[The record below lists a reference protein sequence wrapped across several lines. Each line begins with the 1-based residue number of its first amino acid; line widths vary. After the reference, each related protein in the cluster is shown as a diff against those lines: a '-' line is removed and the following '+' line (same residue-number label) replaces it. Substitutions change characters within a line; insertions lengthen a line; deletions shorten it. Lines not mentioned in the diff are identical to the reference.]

1 MTTTSWL
8 PAASPSG
15 TWTFIWNS
23 PEVTTSTAIDR
34 FLASPALAES
44 TRRAYASDLRRF
56 ADWLEPRGL
65 AVDDVDVR
73 VLVDYASELGRA
85 SNGLA
90 PATIARK
97 LAAVR
102 SFLRF
107 TLGPTRVPDDSLTPK
122 RPQRLPE
129 APKRREVP

>member
-1 MTTTSWL
+1 M
-8 PAASPSG
+8 AG
-15 TWTFIWNS
+15 T
-23 PEVTTSTAIDR
+23 PDVRGKLARMTTSTAIDR

-44 TRRAYASDLRRF
+44 TRRAYASDLRGF

-65 AVDDVDVR
+65 VVDDVDVR

-85 SNGLA
+85 RNGLA

-107 TLGPTRVPDDSLTPK
+107 TLGPTPR
-122 RPQRLPE
+122 
-129 APKRREVP
+129 A